1 MLLLDAVPA
10 VIEEHTAITAIV
22 TRKNSYLAESS
33 NLKSTCALIAV
44 QLHLDIMS
52 PIGERYSYSK
62 VS

>member
-52 PIGERYSYSK
+52 PIGER
-62 VS
+62 